1 MMAEIA
7 SESGRTRT
15 KDDRVFFDW
24 HYVRGLKERRR
35 HYRLAF
41 ILFWSIL
48 IAYFV
53 QGYVVTVG
61 LVIDR
66 SMHPTLSKEGY
77 YLINKYI
84 YQFTSPERGDIV
96 VFKRTPDADMLDAK
110 RIIGLPGET
119 VLIKSGGVYI
129 NGHRLEEPYAVGRTH
144 PDLGPYSVAEGT
156 YYVLGDSRWVREDSR
171 EFGSLQLKEIEGK
184 IAPDKLFPFR

>member
-1 MMAEIA
+1 MMAEIT
-7 SESGRTRT
+7 SETGRTRT
-15 KDDRVFFDW
+15 ENERVFFDW
-24 HYVRGLKERRR
+24 RYVRGLKEHRRQ
-35 HYRLAF
+35 YRMAF

-48 IAYFV
+48 MFYFI
-53 QGYVVTVG
+53 QGYVVSLG

-66 SMHPTLSKEGY
+66 SMHPTLNKEGY
-77 YLINKYI
+77 YLVNKYI

-96 VFKRTPDADMLDAK
+96 VFKRTPDAAMLDAK

-119 VLIKSGGVYI
+119 VLIRSGDVYI
-129 NGHRLEEPYAVGRTH
+129 DGHRLEEAYAVGKTH

-171 EFGSLQLKEIEGK
+171 EFGSLSLKKIDGK
-184 IAPDKLFPFR
+184 IAPDTLFPFR

>member
-1 MMAEIA
+1 MGEVI
-7 SESGRTRT
+7 SGTGRTRT
-15 KDDRVFFDW
+15 DDRKVFFDW
-24 HYVRGLKERRR
+24 HYVRGLREHRR

-48 IAYFV
+48 AGYFF
-53 QGYVVTVG
+53 QAYVVSLG

-66 SMHPTLSKEGY
+66 SMHPTLAKEGY
-77 YLINKYI
+77 YLVNKYV
-84 YQFTSPERGDIV
+84 YHLVTPERGDIV
-96 VFKRTPDADMLDAK
+96 VFKRTPDAAVLDAK

-119 VLIKSGGVYI
+119 VLIKSGDVYI
-129 NGHRLEEPYAVGRTH
+129 DGQRLEEHYAVGKSH
-144 PDLGPYSVAEGT
+144 PDLGPLSVAEGT

-171 EFGSLQLKEIEGK
+171 DFGPIPLKKIEGK